1 MKATWEGLESWE
13 VLQQFLP
20 SGWEDQARMSGALR
34 RSRGVENPAALL
46 RVLLM
51 HLAQG
56 CSLAETAVRAR
67 EAGLAKMSS
76 VALFK
81 RLRASESWLLWL
93 AQQMGGVG
101 EGIWAKPQRIVR
113 AIDATVVSEPGSTGT
128 DWRLHYGLRLADL
141 RCDFFE
147 LTDVRGGESW
157 KRVPVQAGE
166 ILLGDRIYGR
176 PGGIAHVLKA
186 KADVVVRFTPH
197 LLPLV
202 DGRGRVCDPLRQARS
217 LRVGKMGS
225 WPTQVQHEGHFFPG
239 RLLAVRRGAE
249 ATRREQKRLK
259 REASRDGRKISERS
273 WKAAQYVLIWTSL
286 SDSFS
291 TELALEYYRRR
302 WQIELAFK
310 RMKSLAGLGHLPK
323 KDPVSARAWLYGKLF
338 VSLLA
343 DHMIQAARAFSPWG
357 YDLSGPA
364 QPLARNRVS
373 IA

>member
-1 MKATWEGLESWE
+1 MTGGVESWE

-20 SGWEDQARMSGALR
+20 EGWAEQARASGALR
-34 RSRGVENPAALL
+34 RARGVSDAGALL

-67 EAGLAKMSS
+67 EAGLARLSS

-81 RLRASESWLLWL
+81 RLRASEAWLWWL
-93 AQQMGGVG
+93 AQQSGGAGQGV
-101 EGIWAKPQRIVR
+101 WAAPQRVVR

-157 KRVPVQAGE
+157 KRVPVRRAE

-176 PGGIAHVLKA
+176 PSGIAHVLNA
-186 KADVVVRFTPH
+186 EADVVVRLTPS
-197 LLPLV
+197 LLPLL
-202 DGRGRVCDPLRQARS
+202 DAQGSACDPLRQARR
-217 LRVGKMGS
+217 LRVGNVGS
-225 WPTQVQHEGHFFPG
+225 WPTQVQHGRQRFSG
-239 RLLAVRRGAE
+239 RLLAVRRGAT
-249 ATRREQKRLK
+249 ATRQEQKRL
-259 REASRDGRKISERS
+259 RRAASREGRVISQRS
-273 WKAAQYVLIWTSL
+273 WTGAQYLFLWTSL
-286 SDSFS
+286 PDSFS
-291 TELALEYYRRR
+291 PELALEYYRRR

-323 KDPVSARAWLYGKLF
+323 KDPASARAWLYGKLF

-343 DHMIQAARAFSPWG
+343 ERLIQTAQGFSPWG
-357 YDLSGPA
+357 YQLPA
-364 QPLARNRVS
+364 STQSLA
-373 IA
+373 

>member
-1 MKATWEGLESWE
+1 MIAAFEGLDNWE

-20 SGWEDQARMSGALR
+20 RGWEDQARTSGALR
-34 RSRGVENPAALL
+34 RTRGVDDAASLL

-67 EAGLAKMSS
+67 EAGLAEMSS

-93 AQQMGGVG
+93 AQQLGGVG
-101 EGIWAKPQRIVR
+101 QGVWAAPQRVVR

-128 DWRLHYGLRLADL
+128 DWRLHYVLRLADL
-141 RCDFFE
+141 RCDFFD
-147 LTDVRGGESW
+147 LTDEHGGEIW
-157 KRVPVQAGE
+157 KRVPVRRGE

-176 PGGIAHVLKA
+176 PSGVAHVLKA
-186 KADVVVRFTPH
+186 EADVIVRFVPH
-197 LLPLV
+197 LLPMM
-202 DGRGRVCDPLRQARS
+202 DMQGRPCDPLRQARL
-217 LRVGKMGS
+217 LRVGKAGS
-225 WPTQVQHEGHFFPG
+225 WPTQVQHDRQLFPG
-239 RLLAVRRGAE
+239 RLLAVRRSAE
-249 ATRREQKRLK
+249 ATRQEQKRLK
-259 REASRDGRKISERS
+259 REASRDGRVISERS
-273 WKAAQYVLIWTSL
+273 WKEAQYLFVWTSL
-286 SDSFS
+286 PDSFPV
-291 TELALEYYRRR
+291 ELALEYYRRR

-343 DHMIQAARAFSPWG
+343 EHMIQAARAFSPWG
-357 YDLSGPA
+357 YDLPA
-364 QPLARNRVS
+364 SA
-373 IA
+373 

>member
-1 MKATWEGLESWE
+1 MGTAFEGLDNWS

-20 SGWEDQARMSGALR
+20 QGWKEQARASGALR
-34 RSRGVENPAALL
+34 RTRGVEDAASLL
-46 RVLLM
+46 RVLLI

-81 RLRASESWLLWL
+81 RLKASEAWLLWM
-93 AQQMGGVG
+93 AQQLAGVG
-101 EGIWAKPQRIVR
+101 QGIWAGPQRVVR

-141 RCDFFE
+141 HCDFFE

-157 KRVPVQAGE
+157 KRVPVQEGE
-166 ILLGDRIYGR
+166 ILLGDRVYGR
-176 PGGIAHVLKA
+176 PRGIAHVLKA
-186 KADVVVRFTPH
+186 KADVIVRFVPH

-202 DGRGRVCDPLRQARS
+202 DMQGRCCDPLRQAR
-217 LRVGKMGS
+217 LLGVGKAGS
-225 WPTQVQHEGHFFPG
+225 WPTQVQYEGQFFAG
-239 RLLAVRRGAE
+239 RLLAVRRSVE
-249 ATRREQKRLK
+249 ATRQEQKRLK
-259 REASRDGRKISERS
+259 RQASRDGRVISERS
-273 WKAAQYVLIWTSL
+273 WKGAQYLFLWTSL
-286 SDSFS
+286 PDSFS
-291 TELALEYYRRR
+291 AELALEYYRRR

-323 KDPVSARAWLYGKLF
+323 KDPISAHAWLYGKLF

-343 DHMIQAARAFSPWG
+343 EHLIQAAKAFSPWG
-357 YDLSGPA
+357 YDLSSPT
-364 QPLARNRVS
+364 QPMA
-373 IA
+373 